1 MNTKEY
7 QAILRAA
14 AEVLGG
20 AMHIVNAEGITILY
34 NEEMAKLEK
43 TKISNV
49 IGKPFREVFSN
60 IPEEEST
67 LMRALKERKST
78 RNQQQT
84 YLNVYGKEISTVS
97 STIPIVVDGKVVA
110 AMEVARDIT
119 EIKNMSDTILDLQRN
134 LTEREKPEEGRGSEE
149 GGSKGERGIR
159 RYTFS
164 DIIGENRKFEETVA
178 RAKKAA
184 NNDTSVMLYGE
195 TGVGK
200 ELFAQS
206 IHYDG
211 LRKKGPFLAQNCAA
225 IPESLLEG
233 MLFGTAKGGFTGAVD
248 RAGLFEQ
255 ANGGTLL
262 LDEVSAMPIGLQ
274 GKLLRVLQ
282 EEYIYKGYMAAL
294 GDVYS
299 TYYTEEEWNDME
311 EQTSGSYVGI
321 GVLVQQDKNTG
332 LVTVMKVF
340 SGSPAKEAGMLAGD
354 ILAQV
359 GEVDATTMDLDM
371 LVQNHIRGE
380 EGTDVDITVFRP
392 DSNEYIDMTITRKT
406 VAVET
411 VEAKINGDIGYISV
425 SEFDGVSAGQFRSAI
440 DTLQERGM
448 KKLIVDMRNNPG
460 GDVNTVIDMT
470 DYLLDQNQVIF
481 SMESKQGKERVF
493 KSTDNHKV
501 DIPIVVLVNSNSAS
515 AAEIFTGA
523 LQDHGAATIVGT
535 TTFGKGIVQSV
546 FELDDGSALKI
557 TTERYFTP
565 NGRNIHEQGIEPD
578 VVVELEGGNDYA
590 LSSMKEEED
599 NQLQKAMEI
608 LMAK

>member
-1 MNTKEY
+1 MYNQDEYNNGNINNQDGYNNGYMNNQDGYNNGYINNQDGYGNGYVNPVPGQPEKKSRFG
-7 QAILRAA
+7 LG
-14 AEVLGG
+14 VLVG
-20 AMHIVNAEGITILY
+20 AL
-34 NEEMAKLEK
+34 
-43 TKISNV
+43 
-49 IGKPFREVFSN
+49 
-60 IPEEEST
+60 
-67 LMRALKERKST
+67 
-78 RNQQQT
+78 
-84 YLNVYGKEISTVS
+84 
-97 STIPIVVDGKVVA
+97 
-110 AMEVARDIT
+110 
-119 EIKNMSDTILDLQRN
+119 
-134 LTEREKPEEGRGSEE
+134 
-149 GGSKGERGIR
+149 
-159 RYTFS
+159 
-164 DIIGENRKFEETVA
+164 
-178 RAKKAA
+178 
-184 NNDTSVMLYGE
+184 
-195 TGVGK
+195 
-200 ELFAQS
+200 
-206 IHYDG
+206 
-211 LRKKGPFLAQNCAA
+211 CAFFICSA
-225 IPESLLEG
+225 V
-233 MLFGTAKGGFTGAVD
+233 FTGALLFLGVPSFMGSTASSGNGAGGQDWNKIERKLENIQDYVD
-248 RAGLFEQ
+248 RYYIF
-255 ANGGTLL
+255 
-262 LDEVSAMPIGLQ
+262 DDRVDP
-274 GKLLRVLQ
+274 VLQ